1 MFLSRPPE
9 SALSDDEHEADDG
22 NDADSDEE
30 DTPRKQYAFPELDQ
44 RIRDCVKEYEA
55 VFPKLNFSSPK
66 VRRELKSII
75 CIILTNPAMALQDA
89 AWLLPASSPL
99 KCTSPSDVYLLLKS
113 SDFINHDLSTESV
126 FEGCEPESG
135 SDPQPTEYE
144 LELVLRKWYP
154 VDRGRELRCFVRDGL
169 FIGTTY
175 PFPYLIGSVL
185 TSPLS
190 TLAISQRDTNY
201 YEFWNHRETKE
212 KVTSSLQAFWNANI
226 LPKWTGPPNCT
237 SIIAT
242 HSHMIKDLIS
252 IHPKDTFDFL
262 LTRDLAKG
270 HILDFNPYSPKTDSL
285 LFTYEELRD
294 LLTTK
299 DALDQQPVLR
309 VIDSA
314 LHPAATKN
322 APAYQHNM
330 IPFEAVSMSDGRDIE
345 EFADLWKESVKETM
359 QQGN

>member
-30 DTPRKQYAFPELDQ
+30 DTPRKRYAFPELDQ
-44 RIRDCVKEYEA
+44 RIRECVKEYEA

-75 CIILTNPAMALQDA
+75 CIILTNPAMTLQDA

-135 SDPQPTEYE
+135 SDLQPLEYE

-185 TSPLS
+185 TPSLS
-190 TLAISQRDTNY
+190 IFSDLPAR
-201 YEFWNHRETKE
+201 YE
-212 KVTSSLQAFWNANI
+212 L
-226 LPKWTGPPNCT
+226 
-237 SIIAT
+237 
-242 HSHMIKDLIS
+242 
-252 IHPKDTFDFL
+252 
-262 LTRDLAKG
+262 
-270 HILDFNPYSPKTDSL
+270 
-285 LFTYEELRD
+285 
-294 LLTTK
+294 
-299 DALDQQPVLR
+299 LR
-309 VIDSA
+309 VLEPPRDEGEGHFEPPGVLECEYTA
-314 LHPAATKN
+314 QMGW
-322 APAYQHNM
+322 APKLYASHRSSFLYDQRSNLYSLERH
-330 IPFEAVSMSDGRDIE
+330 I
-345 EFADLWKESVKETM
+345 
-359 QQGN
+359 